1 MYGVRV
7 SSGPLPFVGS
17 SFVMERSFPSVALIN
32 HNFKAKIGHFLVRTT
47 PDDLIFNLKE
57 KVKEERP
64 EELSSIRRS
73 DVRVWKTKGAMVI
86 NASTKNHA

>member
-1 MYGVRV
+1 MYGFPAVHFLSLDHH
-7 SSGPLPFVGS
+7 SSWNVHS
-17 SFVMERSFPSVALIN
+17 PSVVLVK
-32 HNFKAKIGHFLVRTT
+32 HNFKAKIGRFLVRTT